1 MLSIPRFY
9 CFDEINIVEALHS
22 HHKEKAQVTAN
33 GAGCITNHIV
43 PDHFPSLAMYVQM
56 APVAFVA

>member
-22 HHKEKAQVTAN
+22 HHKEKAQVTVN
-33 GAGCITNHIV
+33 STSCITNHIV
-43 PDHFPSLAMYVQM
+43 PDFSSLALYVQM
-56 APVAFVA
+56 ATVAFVA